1 MNTFDL
7 SDVRN
12 KLYAGISV
20 RVDYQKAGMD
30 IERLLSIAKSTKA
43 KIIFYNTTD
52 YNYNRMLNIAAYVP
66 KEAMEKITD

>member
-1 MNTFDL
+1 MNTFNL

-12 KLYAGISV
+12 KLYEGISV

-66 KEAMEKITD
+66 KEAM